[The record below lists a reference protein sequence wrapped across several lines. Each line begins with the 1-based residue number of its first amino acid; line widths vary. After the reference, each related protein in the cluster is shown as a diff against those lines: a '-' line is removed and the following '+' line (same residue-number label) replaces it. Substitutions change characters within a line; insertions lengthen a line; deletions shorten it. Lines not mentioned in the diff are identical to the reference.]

1 MRISSKLVLAVVL
14 LCVVGSA
21 VPASAQ
27 EVTSVTF
34 EKGVVE
40 EVVGNHLWARGVH
53 NGKNGIHHFYVPED
67 FRFLLDGRQVSIH
80 ELRKGMKLDATII
93 KHLTA
98 QSKGQMPEA
107 QLETHVAEV
116 KKQGEVKKQTAA
128 APAPVPPAPAPA
140 PAPAAEPAPK
150 LPKTAGPLPLLG
162 LVGLSLV
169 GAGVGSRLLRSRNT

>member
-1 MRISSKLVLAVVL
+1 MRNSSKLVLAVIL

-21 VPASAQ
+21 VPAPAQ
-27 EVTSVTF
+27 EVTTVTF

-53 NGKNGIHHFYVPED
+53 NGKSGIHHFYVPED
-67 FRFLLDGRQVSIH
+67 FRFVLDGRQVGIH

-93 KHLTA
+93 KHLSA
-98 QSKGQMPEA
+98 QSKGHMPEP

-116 KKQGEVKKQTAA
+116 KKQVEVKKQAAA
-128 APAPVPPAPAPA
+128 APAPAPPAL
-140 PAPAAEPAPK
+140 APAAAPAAAPAPK

-162 LVGLSLV
+162 LVGLGLV
-169 GAGVGSRLLRSRNT
+169 AAGAGSRLLRGRTA